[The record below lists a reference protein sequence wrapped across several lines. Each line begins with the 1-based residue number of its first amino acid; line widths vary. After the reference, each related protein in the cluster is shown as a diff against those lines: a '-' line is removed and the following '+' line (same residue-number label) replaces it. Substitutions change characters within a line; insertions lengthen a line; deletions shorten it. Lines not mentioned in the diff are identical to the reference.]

1 MDMGRRE
8 GGALEVP
15 KQTEVIEWHP
25 DIATQPRPLILGNQW
40 KSV

>member
-15 KQTEVIEWHP
+15 QQVETIEWRP
-25 DIATQPRPLILGNQW
+25 DIGTQP
-40 KSV
+40 